1 MIFGSNTNELFKMFM
16 TDAFTSAVQMVFG
29 SALTL
34 ATFILILVVA
44 RFTSWDQ
51 FFFTFSVQ
59 IGPGSRVRF
68 SILLVLPSVVQSAA
82 HSSCV
87 TIMLQ
92 AADKQ
97 VLKNAVDL

>member
-1 MIFGSNTNELFKMFM
+1 MFM

-51 FFFTFSVQ
+51 FFFTFFKFPNFSVQ
-59 IGPGSRVRF
+59 IYGLGQWFLTFFVSF
-68 SILLVLPSVVQSAA
+68 TL
-82 HSSCV
+82 
-87 TIMLQ
+87 
-92 AADKQ
+92 
-97 VLKNAVDL
+97 